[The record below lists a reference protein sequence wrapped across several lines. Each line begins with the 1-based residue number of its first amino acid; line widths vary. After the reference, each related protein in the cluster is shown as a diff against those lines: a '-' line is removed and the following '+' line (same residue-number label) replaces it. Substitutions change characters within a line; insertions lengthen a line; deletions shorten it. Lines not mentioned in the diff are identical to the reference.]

1 VILAKTRKAAS
12 SAKKKTATAKKK
24 SVAKKAT
31 AGRKKATAGR
41 KKATA
46 GRKKAAGG
54 RKKSAGATRR
64 AASAKNLDLR
74 PLKRQIRAHVEML
87 SRASGGDQRVTNAI
101 ASLQRVQQELDEHC
115 TPTMTIALA

>member
-12 SAKKKTATAKKK
+12 SAKKKKTATAKKK

-31 AGRKKATAGR
+31 AGRKKT
-41 KKATA
+41 
-46 GRKKAAGG
+46 AGG

-64 AASAKNLDLR
+64 ATSAKNLDLR

-101 ASLQRVQQELDEHC
+101 ASLRRVQQELDEHC
-115 TPTMTIALA
+115 DPTMTIPLA

>member
-31 AGRKKATAGR
+31 AGRKKT
-41 KKATA
+41 
-46 GRKKAAGG
+46 AGG

-64 AASAKNLDLR
+64 ATSAKKIDLR
-74 PLKRQIRAHVEML
+74 PLKRQIKAHVEML
-87 SRASGGDQRVTNAI
+87 RRASGGDQRVTNAI